1 MPCQLRTLVYVHENK
16 ICAALRI
23 AIIILMAMTKGV
35 EWGDAV
41 CLNAEMLTMVVFVCV
56 ISMPCCDGLCQWETS
71 VNESSGSQALVPE
84 LSD

>member
-23 AIIILMAMTKGV
+23 AIIILMTTTEGV

-41 CLNAEMLTMVVFVCV
+41 CLIADSGGVC
-56 ISMPCCDGLCQWETS
+56 LCHFHALCGRMYQWETS
-71 VNESSGSQALVPE
+71 VNGSSGSQALV
-84 LSD
+84 